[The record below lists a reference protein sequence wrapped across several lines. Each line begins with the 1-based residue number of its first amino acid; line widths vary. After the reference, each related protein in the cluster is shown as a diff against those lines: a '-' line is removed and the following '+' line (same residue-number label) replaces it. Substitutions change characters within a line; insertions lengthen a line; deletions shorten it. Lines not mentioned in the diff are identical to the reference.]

1 MEKKTAVLFVC
12 LGNICRSPVAEGVF
26 SRLVSE
32 KGLSHLF
39 EIDSAATSAN
49 HIGESPDPR
58 TLRNSTRNNLHLT
71 HKARQLQVS
80 DFHRFDYIL
89 AMDKNN
95 LRDILKVAPPEY
107 SAQVALFAS
116 FDPDPRFE
124 EVPDPYFGSEPDFQR
139 VYELC
144 EQAANHFLQTI
155 QNP

>member
-58 TLRNSTRNNLHLT
+58 TLRNSTRNNLQLS
-71 HKARQLQVS
+71 HKARQLQES
-80 DFHRFDYIL
+80 DFHQFDYIL

-95 LRDILKVAPPEY
+95 LRDILNVAPPDY
-107 SAQVALFAS
+107 TAQVALFAS
-116 FDPDPRFE
+116 FDPDPGFE
-124 EVPDPYFGSEPDFQR
+124 EVPDPYFGTEPDFQR

-144 EQAANHFLQTI
+144 KQAAHHLLQTI
-155 QNP
+155 QTR